1 MFLKPSSSIVTGDAA
16 ETPGKFEPTL
26 NSNAAIHSKINLS
39 GHFEVS

>member
-26 NSNAAIHSKINLS
+26 NSGYSFKDN
-39 GHFEVS
+39 FERPF

>member
-16 ETPGKFEPTL
+16 GTPGKFEPTL
-26 NSNAAIHSKINLS
+26 NSNAAILSKVNLS